1 MMRAYRC
8 LCICIWL
15 YDMLRRR
22 NLSNYSPMFK
32 AINNV
37 ISFSTCST
45 SSLSY
50 LFHRMELNLM
60 INRVTVWCLK
70 ACHDRL
76 INVRECLTHHNPN
89 SWQKTLIEL
98 LEFWSPC
105 IKLLVAIYLNLCLA
119 LNRWICKPI
128 LWVKYLS

>member
-1 MMRAYRC
+1 MWMVVRN
-8 LCICIWL
+8 LCGWL
-15 YDMLRRR
+15 YNEVKKVIAYIMYFLDSSMMCLKVIFDLYEYTTIRADPHML
-22 NLSNYSPMFK
+22 
-32 AINNV
+32 
-37 ISFSTCST
+37 
-45 SSLSY
+45 
-50 LFHRMELNLM
+50 LF
-60 INRVTVWCLK
+60 IFYTFNRVTVWCWK